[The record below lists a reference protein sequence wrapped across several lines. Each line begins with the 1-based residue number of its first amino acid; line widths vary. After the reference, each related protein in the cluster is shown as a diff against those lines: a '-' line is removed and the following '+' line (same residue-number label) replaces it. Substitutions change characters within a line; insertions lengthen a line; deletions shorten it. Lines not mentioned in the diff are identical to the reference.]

1 MIIAAEAGAGFDQVV
16 EEALHRLTPAERR
29 VARFFGDRRQD
40 VLLSS
45 AAEIATMAGASDA
58 TVVRTAR
65 ALGFDGLSALREALL
80 AEITRM
86 PTPGGRLQ
94 RTLAEAGDGPAAA
107 LDHVIAI
114 HEQALAVLK
123 RPDMAPRFAHAVDI
137 LGAAARRYVF
147 GIGPSGA
154 LARYAALQLNRI
166 GLPTSTLTD
175 AGVALADGLLSLATG
190 DAVLMI
196 AYAPLYREVSVV
208 LAEARRRTV
217 PVVLLSDSL
226 GPFVSDLVA
235 ATLPV
240 PRGKADHLAM
250 HAGTMVMIEAAIV
263 ALAARRPDAALAS
276 LDQLDCTRSAIDRDW
291 TKRRASGKRSHRFGN
306 TDIKP

>member
-1 MIIAAEAGAGFDQVV
+1 MAIVAECGDGFDQVV
-16 EEALHRLTPAERR
+16 EDALPRLTPAERR
-29 VARFFGDRRQD
+29 VARFFRDRRQD
-40 VLLSS
+40 VLLTS

-80 AEITRM
+80 TEITRT

-107 LDHVIAI
+107 LNHVIAI
-114 HEQALAVLK
+114 HEQALAMLK
-123 RPDMAPRFAHAVDI
+123 RADMAPRFARAVDI
-137 LGAAARRYVF
+137 LGDAARRHVF

-166 GLPTSTLTD
+166 GLPTGTLSD
-175 AGVALADGLLSLATG
+175 AGVTLADGLLSLATG
-190 DAVLMI
+190 DAILMI

-208 LAEARRRTV
+208 LAEARKRTV

-226 GPFVSDLVA
+226 GPFVSDLIA
-235 ATLPV
+235 EALPV
-240 PRGKADHLAM
+240 PRGRADHLSM
-250 HAGTMVMIEAAIV
+250 HAGTMVMIEATIV
-263 ALAARRPDAALAS
+263 ALASRRPDVALAS
-276 LDQLDCTRSAIDRDW
+276 LERLNQARSTIDKDW
-291 TKRRASGKRSHRFGN
+291 TKRGIRKR
-306 TDIKP
+306 